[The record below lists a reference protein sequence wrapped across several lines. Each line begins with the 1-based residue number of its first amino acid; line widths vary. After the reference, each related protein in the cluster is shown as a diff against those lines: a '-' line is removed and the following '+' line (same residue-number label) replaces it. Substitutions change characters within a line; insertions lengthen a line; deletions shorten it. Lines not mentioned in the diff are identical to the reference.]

1 LARLLRG
8 KLGIDEAA
16 SIPEKK
22 AQTQPSDQ
30 NTTMSL
36 YHETAGLLTAPTNSG
51 GSLRSRIFSAKDLKS
66 PPAQVYALAIES
78 CKWSSVLKE
87 IVEAADILRLER
99 KVCLLRFLRGT
110 YG

>member
-1 LARLLRG
+1 
-8 KLGIDEAA
+8 
-16 SIPEKK
+16 
-22 AQTQPSDQ
+22 
-30 NTTMSL
+30 MSL

-99 KVCLLRFLRGT
+99 KVWTSISSVFKLRIDLALVEVVLIK
-110 YG
+110 